1 MSLRLLYL
9 ILVRLGGWLVLLG
22 RSTTSKDIELLVLRH
37 EVALLRHASPRPRLD
52 WADRAILARSSGSC
66 PTGAWTAQQARNL
79 LMDLGERAARFR
91 FLIRDR
97 DSKFT
102 TMFDEVF
109 AGSGVRVI
117 KTPVRSPQANS
128 RRARRAVPCGV
139 RQTIHGPGRRAA
151 PHLPH
156 TLAHDHCRQAAPR
169 IGCPAERSGG
179 TNRLRLRIRLRQ
191 GVQARVGVPPGSY
204 RQQRKAA

>member
-1 MSLRLLYL
+1 MVT
-9 ILVRLGGWLVLLG
+9 VRSRPGGPLTPLPDRGPQPLAVSPSG
-22 RSTTSKDIELLVLRH
+22 PK
-37 EVALLRHASPRPRLD
+37 VALATARFRTIVKRL
-52 WADRAILARSSGSC
+52 S
-66 PTGAWTAQQARNL
+66 NL

-102 TMFDEVF
+102 MVFDEVF

-139 RQTIHGPGRRAA
+139 RQPIHGPGRRAA

-179 TNRLRLRIRLRQ
+179 TNRLHLRIRLRQ
-191 GVQARVGVPPGSY
+191 GVQARVWVPPGSY